1 MSARLV
7 SSLIALFSGV
17 LFGMGMMVSGMVD
30 PVNVLGFLDLAGE
43 WDPSLAFV
51 MGGALLVFAPAYLLI
66 IRKRPQPV
74 CEQMFHQSKK
84 KDIDSRLIAGSV
96 LFGLG
101 WGIAGICPGP
111 ALTSLSGG
119 SFEMLVFVVSMIL
132 GIVLS
137 TIWASKRE
145 KVVEITAQ

>member
-74 CEQMFHQSKK
+74 CEQTFHLSKK